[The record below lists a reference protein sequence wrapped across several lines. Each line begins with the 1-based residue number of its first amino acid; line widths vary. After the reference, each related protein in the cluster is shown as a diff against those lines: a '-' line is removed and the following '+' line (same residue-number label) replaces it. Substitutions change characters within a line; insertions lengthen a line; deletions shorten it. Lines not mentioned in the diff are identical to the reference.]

1 MRRSF
6 AAPRTTWK
14 TPATSAA
21 GSCGSESRYDAGL
34 GGGALAGS
42 ADDGVGV
49 LTDLVGD
56 MTGAGT
62 GPLGSLGVESAD
74 ASGTACPPGSTTAAF
89 FALGRAG
96 CVGRLARPGE
106 RVARRFLGT
115 ELVGLASAVFFG
127 AFSAVAFV
135 VFRALLG
142 RFFAAFLG
150 AFSGA
155 FVERFFVAFFGAF
168 VDARLAA
175 GHLLVFFVAIASPE
189 PGTLSESSRL
199 ATATLS
205 LSSRPRTRT
214 RCVQGV
220 PAPSRP
226 VE

>member
-1 MRRSF
+1 
-6 AAPRTTWK
+6 
-14 TPATSAA
+14 
-21 GSCGSESRYDAGL
+21 
-34 GGGALAGS
+34 
-42 ADDGVGV
+42 
-49 LTDLVGD
+49 

-62 GPLGSLGVESAD
+62 GRLGSLGIESAD
-74 ASGTACPPGSTTAAF
+74 ARGAECPSASTTAPF

-96 CVGRLARPGE
+96 CVGRLAGPGE
-106 RVARRFLGT
+106 RVARRFLGA

-127 AFSAVAFV
+127 AFSAVVFV

-142 RFFAAFLG
+142 RFFVAFFG
-150 AFSGA
+150 AFVGD
-155 FVERFFVAFFGAF
+155 FVERFFVAFFGVF

-175 GHLLVFFVAIASPE
+175 GRLLVFFVAIASPE

-214 RCVQGV
+214 RCVRGV
-220 PAPSRP
+220 PAPSQP